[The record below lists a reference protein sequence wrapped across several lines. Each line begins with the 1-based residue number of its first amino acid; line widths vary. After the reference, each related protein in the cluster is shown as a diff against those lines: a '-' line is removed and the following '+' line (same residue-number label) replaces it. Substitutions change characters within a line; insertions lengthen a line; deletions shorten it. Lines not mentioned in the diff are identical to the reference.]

1 MMVRNHEG
9 AVEMAK
15 TEQQDG
21 AYQPAKDMAGAIVTS
36 QTAESH
42 AAASAKHA

>member
-15 TEQQDG
+15 TEQKDG
-21 AYQPAKDMAGAIVTS
+21 AYQPAKDMPGAIVTS
-36 QTAESH
+36 QTAVPRS
-42 AAASAKHA
+42 SFS